1 MDDSFSLDRAFV
13 EGYGESAD
21 MDLSQIEGFLR
32 SQPGV
37 IIVRKIPP
45 SLYSSLHDHEAQS
58 SGTVLF
64 PVHNLGSVQA
74 TLRENILALLKD
86 KNFRKPA
93 LPTVYLVVEAT
104 PGDRQLPVLEIAGKA
119 YVILGQEIM
128 PVETEYA
135 EKTLQIGD
143 SFVLFPERI
152 RSNRK
157 PSYYL
162 LPPLPFPELEAK
174 QHIYKIRDVISAS
187 LSSTADT
194 YLRAKLGFE
203 LTDTSATL
211 VIGFNSR

>member
-1 MDDSFSLDRAFV
+1 MHSVDDSFSLDRAFV

-37 IIVRKIPP
+37 ISVRKIPP

-58 SGTVLF
+58 SGTDLF

-119 YVILGQEIM
+119 YV
-128 PVETEYA
+128 
-135 EKTLQIGD
+135 
-143 SFVLFPERI
+143 I